1 MALESGRVN
10 SYREALVLV
19 RLGDGAAIE
28 CVVDTGFD
36 GGLMLPRAFVSQ
48 IQIPIVG
55 ELTFEMVGGAKMSAQ
70 IGLTNIKWLGEL
82 REVEVIVSKGD
93 DALIGTELLI
103 ATTLIIDYSSSSL
116 KILQVR
122 KLRRVA

>member
-36 GGLMLPRAFVSQ
+36 GGLMLPRAFIS
-48 IQIPIVG
+48 QIPIIG
-55 ELTFEMVGGAKMSAQ
+55 KLTFEMVGGAKMSAE

-116 KILQVR
+116 AISTHENT
-122 KLRRVA
+122 AA

>member
-19 RLGDGAAIE
+19 RLGDDAVIE

-36 GGLMLPRAFVSQ
+36 GGLMLPRALVSQ

-55 ELTFEMVGGAKMSAQ
+55 ELTFEMVGGAKMSAK
-70 IGLTNIKWLGEL
+70 IGLIDIRWLGEL
-82 REVEVIVSKGD
+82 REVEVIVSEGD

-103 ATTLIIDYSSSSL
+103 ATTLIIDYPASSL
-116 KILQVR
+116 AISMHENSG
-122 KLRRVA
+122 A